1 MFKKFAPGF
10 AAVALFALF
19 ALAAAGG
26 QAAPMRHD
34 HPLIGTWA
42 LTLAD
47 GSCSETYRIRD
58 DGSSLVTSNE
68 EVAESTFEIADQ
80 PDALG
85 FYKQVDTVV
94 KDNGKPDCSGEV
106 TEVGHVATSYILFH
120 HSGEMFLLCFEHDT
134 RSCIGPFIRVRGS
147 FT

>member
-1 MFKKFAPGF
+1 MFKKFAPRF
-10 AAVALFALF
+10 LV
-19 ALAAAGG
+19 AAALTAAAA
-26 QAAPMRHD
+26 QAAPLRHD
-34 HPLIGTWA
+34 HPLIGTWQI
-42 LTLAD
+42 TLAD

-68 EVAESTFEIADQ
+68 EVAESTFDIADQ

-85 FYKQVDTVV
+85 FYKQVDRVV

-120 HSGEMFLLCFEHDT
+120 PSGNMFLMCFERDMH
-134 RSCIGPFIRVRGS
+134 SCIGPFIRVRGN

>member
-1 MFKKFAPGF
+1 MLKKIIPACL
-10 AAVALFALF
+10 AVTLC

-26 QAAPMRHD
+26 QAAPLRHD
-34 HPLIGTWA
+34 HPLIGTWQI
-42 LTLAD
+42 TLAD
-47 GSCSETYRIRD
+47 GSCSETYRIHD

-68 EVAESTFEIADQ
+68 EVAESAFDVADQ

-85 FYKQVDTVV
+85 FYKHVDTIV

-120 HSGEMFLLCFEHDT
+120 PSGDMFLMCFERDT
-134 RSCIGPFIRVRGS
+134 HSCIGPFIRVRGS
-147 FT
+147 AT